1 LCYKVITLAWEEKQR
16 QCFFNPHASHLMTDE
31 NPTPSKRRRGAQP
44 GNLNAL
50 KHGFYSRHFATM
62 ELKDLEAL
70 LDSGLDSEINLLRVA
85 TRRLLTLTAENTD
98 VDTGIR
104 LLTVLGSTAS
114 RLANLLR
121 TEALLG
127 GDREGSILDQL
138 IAALTETR
146 KEKFGDE

>member
-1 LCYKVITLAWEEKQR
+1 
-16 QCFFNPHASHLMTDE
+16 MTDE
-31 NPTPSKRRRGAQP
+31 TPTPTKRRRGGQP

-50 KHGFYSRHFATM
+50 KHGFYSRHFNTL
-62 ELKDLEAL
+62 ELKDLEAM

-85 TRRLLTLTAENTD
+85 TRRLLQLTAENSD
-98 VDTGIR
+98 VDTGIH

-127 GDREGSILDQL
+127 GDRKQSIYNQL
-138 IAALTETR
+138 VDAIDAMA
-146 KEKFGDE
+146 KEKYGEP

>member
-1 LCYKVITLAWEEKQR
+1 
-16 QCFFNPHASHLMTDE
+16 MTDE
-31 NPTPSKRRRGAQP
+31 NPTPSKRRRGAPP

-50 KHGFYSRHFATM
+50 KHGFYSRNFGTM
-62 ELKDLEAL
+62 ELKDLDAM

-85 TRRLLTLTAENTD
+85 MRRLLILTAENTN

-104 LLTVLGSTAS
+104 LLTVLGSTAT

-127 GDREGSILDQL
+127 GDRKQSLYNQL
-138 IAALTETR
+138 VDAIDGMA
-146 KEKFGDE
+146 KEKYGEP